1 MFKVSSTLIEMVNAL
16 PMIDE
21 YIFTGSL
28 KSVKTTFQKTRKKLA
43 ETLKNPRLIK
53 IHFYTLRHW
62 KAMMTYH

>member
-16 PMIDE
+16 PMVDE

-28 KSVKTTFQKTRKKLA
+28 KSVKITFQKTRKKLV
-43 ETLKNPRLIK
+43 ETLKILRLIK
-53 IHFYTLRHW
+53 IYFYTLRYW